1 MSAVLTPQA
10 KDGDK
15 SITSLALRVSDSGKQ
30 QQHKKVTGN
39 KWIPRSVDAGSLG
52 ALALLVDD
60 GSLGD
65 EDDIGAAVLLLELT
79 DELGLRPV
87 EGEI

>member
-1 MSAVLTPQA
+1 M
-10 KDGDK
+10 
-15 SITSLALRVSDSGKQ
+15 
-30 QQHKKVTGN
+30 
-39 KWIPRSVDAGSLG
+39 WIPRSVDAGSLG

-87 EGEI
+87 EGENWP